1 MKKSLSLIIIL
12 ILLTLNNTDAIA
24 QLNFSKQA
32 FNIFDE
38 SVKPIKLSLE
48 DAILKALNN
57 NISLKIE
64 KLDVQA
70 SKTAI
75 ESEKAAFDTKV
86 KATVSTGEKK
96 SQNLNGSNSQ
106 TNTTAEIE
114 IERLLY
120 SGTTVAVNTNLGR
133 NASGNSDSLYSN
145 RIGIDLTHPLLRNS
159 GNEIN
164 LISLKQ
170 AELDYNYTKHEL
182 KAFILDFIASVEK
195 KYWEHYLS
203 VRQLE
208 IVNESAALAIQQ
220 RQETNSRILAG
231 SIPES
236 ERAAAEAEVAKCE
249 EDLINAQSN
258 MVNTAISLLRAVN
271 HDTENFWKNLPNLT
285 DKPFLK
291 KIDQMDLEAHLALA
305 EKQRPELLQAKVLI
319 AKNELEIVTSKNGLL
334 PKLDF
339 FVSLGNTG
347 YSRSFN
353 NSNPKFNNNE
363 KPDFEV
369 GFDYELTRNRR
380 SARAKL
386 ERSKITADMKKEALK
401 NLEQIIKED
410 VIKAYIEVQRTMQ
423 QVAATAATTQK
434 QQEKLRVE
442 EIKFSVGK
450 TTSFQVSQA
459 QRDLTEAKIAEVKA
473 AIAYTGAITELMRA
487 DGTSLLKVNK
497 IELK

>member
-1 MKKSLSLIIIL
+1 MKKSLSLIIIF

-120 SGTTVAVNTNLGR
+120 SGTTVAVNTNLDR

-401 NLEQIIKED
+401 NLEQVIKED

>member
-1 MKKSLSLIIIL
+1 
-12 ILLTLNNTDAIA
+12 
-24 QLNFSKQA
+24 
-32 FNIFDE
+32 
-38 SVKPIKLSLE
+38 
-48 DAILKALNN
+48 
-57 NISLKIE
+57 
-64 KLDVQA
+64 
-70 SKTAI
+70 
-75 ESEKAAFDTKV
+75 
-86 KATVSTGEKK
+86 
-96 SQNLNGSNSQ
+96 
-106 TNTTAEIE
+106 
-114 IERLLY
+114 
-120 SGTTVAVNTNLGR
+120 
-133 NASGNSDSLYSN
+133 
-145 RIGIDLTHPLLRNS
+145 
-159 GNEIN
+159 
-164 LISLKQ
+164 
-170 AELDYNYTKHEL
+170 
-182 KAFILDFIASVEK
+182 
-195 KYWEHYLS
+195 
-203 VRQLE
+203 
-208 IVNESAALAIQQ
+208 
-220 RQETNSRILAG
+220 
-231 SIPES
+231 
-236 ERAAAEAEVAKCE
+236 
-249 EDLINAQSN
+249 
-258 MVNTAISLLRAVN
+258 MVNTAISLLRTVN

-305 EKQRPELLQAKVLI
+305 EQQRPELLQAKVLI
-319 AKNELEIVTSKNGLL
+319 AKNELDIVTSKNGLL

-401 NLEQIIKED
+401 NLEQVIKED